1 MAKGCIEW
9 EHDEENGL
17 VLRIK
22 PGYKDMAATTAAA
35 AEVIQHAM
43 AANRE
48 ILLTMKSM
56 IDLAVQRTEEKAA
69 KASQRATKIKVE

>member
-9 EHDEENGL
+9 EQDEENGL
-17 VLRIK
+17 VLRFK
-22 PGYKDMAATTAAA
+22 PGLKDMAAAG
-35 AEVIQHAM
+35 EVIQHAM

-48 ILLTMKSM
+48 ILLTMKSL

-69 KASQRATKIKVE
+69 KSNKRGSKIKVE